1 MLQVGHSAGTQIR
14 DVPLLGLD
22 LAENPVDG
30 ETHENLTSSI
40 SLLSMGQGNVL
51 GYAPSGLEREVFN
64 LVNQERARGFRCP
77 DGTYFYANNRPLQ
90 WDCRLFRAAR
100 KWSMRMANENFIAHR
115 KDGSN
120 SCVRTEAE
128 GYPHKRGCG
137 ENIAGGSQTA
147 QGILQ
152 SWKESKEHCKNMF
165 EPKYTKSGVGIAS
178 NPNSQFRVYSTN
190 AFGDDVCSPDESC
203 QGGYPAPTPAPGC
216 GDKDVNCQTYKE
228 QGYCDYSPNVQ
239 SLCKDTCSIGNCR
252 LCGGSPAPAPAPA
265 PNPPAGPA
273 PGGSGGD
280 GDPNCGLYASKGYC
294 SSDRIKRLCA
304 QSCGC
309 SDGDPNCQL
318 YASKGYCGDNRINQL
333 CCSAC
338 R

>member
-1 MLQVGHSAGTQIR
+1 MLQVGHAAGTPIQ
-14 DVPLLGLD
+14 DVPPLGLD
-22 LAENPVDG
+22 FAADPIDG
-30 ETHENLTSSI
+30 HIHDNLTLGI
-40 SLLSMGQGNVL
+40 GLLSAAEQLL
-51 GYAPSGLEREVFN
+51 GYTPTGLEREVFN

-77 DGTYFYANNRPLQ
+77 DGTYFYPNNRPLQ

-120 SCVRTEAE
+120 ACDRTEAE

-137 ENIAGGSQTA
+137 ENIAGGSKTA

-152 SWKESKEHCKNMF
+152 MWRESKDHCKNMF

-178 NPNSQFRVYSTN
+178 NPNAEWRDYGTN
-190 AFGDDVCSPDESC
+190 AFGDDACSPDESC

-216 GDKDVNCQTYKE
+216 GDKDINCQSYKD
-228 QGYCDYSPNVQ
+228 QGYCSYSPNVQ
-239 SLCKDTCSIGNCR
+239 SLCKDTCLIGNCR
-252 LCGGSPAPAPAPA
+252 MCGGSPAPAPG
-265 PNPPAGPA
+265 PPPPVGPA
-273 PGGSGGD
+273 PGGAGRD
-280 GDPNCGLYASKGYC
+280 GDPNCGIYASKGYC
-294 SSDRIKRLCA
+294 SEDRIKQLCA

-309 SDGDPNCQL
+309 SDGDANCKL
-318 YASKGYCGDNRINQL
+318 YASKGYCSDNRIKQL
-333 CCSAC
+333 CCGAC